1 MAKKSRPDVY
11 TEFKTGDVK
20 EILQQY
26 KQHISLLVA
35 ADTFI
40 YFNDLNELFSAIETG
55 LEEGGY
61 TVFTLENVFDDN
73 ESRYGTWRFHFVYC
87 ALSSMHRSLQ
97 ILTLFVS
104 QLHSNIDSIKSNQ
117 IGDGNF
123 NPLDV
128 WLIVKNTLKQ
138 LLSSIH

>member
-26 KQHISLLVA
+26 KQQISLLVA
-35 ADTFI
+35 ADSFI

-61 TVFTLENVFDDN
+61 TVFTLENVSDDN
-73 ESRYGTWRFHFVYC
+73 ESRYSTWRFHIC
-87 ALSSMHRSLQ
+87 LLRSQ
-97 ILTLFVS
+97 
-104 QLHSNIDSIKSNQ
+104 QHE
-117 IGDGNF
+117 
-123 NPLDV
+123 
-128 WLIVKNTLKQ
+128 
-138 LLSSIH
+138 